1 MTRPGIWLGG
11 LALILICHAT
21 FAADP
26 PAKRGDGTTVE
37 VRFHDG
43 STLKLAVREEKIELQ
58 TAYGKLQIPVAEIS
72 RIEFGM
78 RLPKELMEKIQ
89 ISIDALNSE
98 QPKER
103 EKAEADLLAQRE
115 KALPQLTQAT
125 KHANKELAKRAKEV
139 LEKLHEKLPEDIGN
153 LSSQD
158 VVHTEDSKFTGHVLT
173 AEIKVLTTQFGER
186 QLKVADLHSMRSLT
200 LGEPEAEAANV
211 LPDPGTLL
219 AFQGQ
224 LGKTFSFRVTGSLNG
239 SVWGTETYTL
249 DSTLAAVAVHMGIVQ
264 PGKTGIIRVTL
275 IPSLPAYQGS
285 TRNGVSSA
293 NYNIYPAGAY
303 RVLKGN

>member
-1 MTRPGIWLGG
+1 MTRPGIWFAALGV
-11 LALILICHAT
+11 ILICHT
-21 FAADP
+21 SFAADP
-26 PAKRGDGTTVE
+26 PAKRSDGTTVE

-78 RLPKELMEKIQ
+78 RLPKETMEKIQ
-89 ISIDALNSE
+89 TSIDALNSE
-98 QPKER
+98 QPKDRER
-103 EKAEADLLAQRE
+103 AEADLLAQRE
-115 KALPQLTQAT
+115 KALPQLTLAT
-125 KHANKELAKRAKEV
+125 KYPNKELAKRAKEV
-139 LEKLHEKLPEDIGN
+139 LEKLREKLPEDIGN
-153 LSSQD
+153 VSSQD

-200 LGEPEAEAANV
+200 LGEPEADLTNV

-224 LGKTFSFRVTGSLNG
+224 LGKTFSFRVTGSVNG

-275 IPSLPAYQGS
+275 MPSLPVYQGS
-285 TRNGVSSA
+285 TRNGVTSA
-293 NYNIYPAGAY
+293 NYNVYPAGAY

>member
-1 MTRPGIWLGG
+1 MTRPGIWFAAF
-11 LALILICHAT
+11 ALILICHAS

-26 PAKRGDGTTVE
+26 PSKAQPATVE

-58 TAYGKLQIPVAEIS
+58 TAYGKLQIPVTEIS
-72 RIEFGM
+72 HIEFGM
-78 RLPKELMEKIQ
+78 RLPKETMEKIQ
-89 ISIDALNSE
+89 MSIDALNSE
-98 QPKER
+98 QPKDR

-115 KALPQLTQAT
+115 KALPQLIQAS
-125 KHANKELAKRAKEV
+125 KQPNKEFAKRAKEV
-139 LEKLHEKLPEDIGN
+139 LEKLREKLPEDLGN
-153 LSSQD
+153 VTSQD

-173 AEIKVLTTQFGER
+173 SEIKVLTTQFGER
-186 QLKVADLHSMRSLT
+186 QLKVADLHSLRSLA
-200 LGEPEAEAANV
+200 LAEPEADSVNV
-211 LPDPGTLL
+211 QPDPGTLL
-219 AFQGQ
+219 PFQGQ
-224 LGKTFSFRVTGSLNG
+224 LGKTFSFRVTGSVNG

-264 PGKTGIIRVTL
+264 PGKTGIIKVTL

-293 NYNIYPAGAY
+293 NYNVYPAGAY
-303 RVLKGN
+303 RVHTKNN

>member
-1 MTRPGIWLGG
+1 MTRPGIWFAALGV
-11 LALILICHAT
+11 ILICHAS

-26 PAKRGDGTTVE
+26 PAKRTDGTTVE

-78 RLPKELMEKIQ
+78 RLPKETMEKIQ
-89 ISIDALNSE
+89 TSIDALNSE
-98 QPKER
+98 QPKDRER
-103 EKAEADLLAQRE
+103 AEADLLAQRE
-115 KALPQLTQAT
+115 KALPQLTLAT
-125 KHANKELAKRAKEV
+125 KYPNKELAKRAKEV
-139 LEKLHEKLPEDIGN
+139 LEKLREKLPEDIGN
-153 LSSQD
+153 VSSQD

-200 LGEPEAEAANV
+200 LGEPEADLTNV

-224 LGKTFSFRVTGSLNG
+224 LGKTFSFRVTGSVNG

-275 IPSLPAYQGS
+275 MPSLPVYQGS
-285 TRNGVSSA
+285 TRNGVTSA
-293 NYNIYPAGAY
+293 NYNVYPAGAY

>member
-1 MTRPGIWLGG
+1 
-11 LALILICHAT
+11 LICHAS
-21 FAADP
+21 FGADP
-26 PAKRGDGTTVE
+26 PAKRSDGTTVE

-58 TAYGKLQIPVAEIS
+58 TAYGKLQIPVSEIS

-78 RLPKELMEKIQ
+78 RLPKETMEKIQ

-115 KALPQLTQAT
+115 KALPQLMQAT
-125 KHANKELAKRAKEV
+125 KLANKELAKRAKEV
-139 LEKLHEKLPEDIGN
+139 LERLREKLPEDIGN
-153 LSSQD
+153 VTSQD
-158 VVHTEDSKFTGHVLT
+158 IVHTEDSKFTGHVLM

-200 LGEPEAEAANV
+200 LGEPEADLTNV

-224 LGKTFSFRVTGSLNG
+224 LGKTLAFRVTGSVNG

-264 PGKTGIIRVTL
+264 PGKTGIIRVTV

-285 TRNGVSSA
+285 TRNGVTSA
-293 NYNIYPAGAY
+293 NYNVYPAGAY

>member
-1 MTRPGIWLGG
+1 LNCQASI
-11 LALILICHAT
+11 
-21 FAADP
+21 AADP
-26 PAKRGDGTTVE
+26 PTKRGDGTTVE

-72 RIEFGM
+72 RIDFGM

-98 QPKER
+98 QPKDR
-103 EKAEADLLAQRE
+103 EKAEADLLSQRE
-115 KALPQLTQAT
+115 KALPQLTQAV
-125 KHANKELAKRAKEV
+125 KNQNKELAKRAKEV
-139 LEKLHEKLPEDIGN
+139 LEKLREKLPEDIGN
-153 LSSQD
+153 VSSQD

-200 LGEPEAEAANV
+200 LGEPEAELTNV